1 MSLKIY
7 SVDTNHVIWL
17 NRNCG
22 LNMIEHSIKAMKKIK
37 YENYKK

>member
-17 NRNCG
+17 NRNYG
-22 LNMIEHSIKAMKKIK
+22 LNMIEHSI
-37 YENYKK
+37 